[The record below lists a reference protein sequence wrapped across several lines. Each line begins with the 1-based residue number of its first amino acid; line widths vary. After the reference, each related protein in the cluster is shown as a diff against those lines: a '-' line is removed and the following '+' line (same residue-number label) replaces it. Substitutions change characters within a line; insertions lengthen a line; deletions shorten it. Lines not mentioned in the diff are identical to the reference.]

1 MDHKYYSDYLN
12 ILREELVP
20 AMGCTEPIAIA
31 YAAAS
36 ARALLGRMPDRVKV
50 AVSGN
55 LIKNAMGVTV
65 PNTEGMRGIEA
76 AVAAGIVAGDES
88 RKLECIA
95 SVSAAEL
102 VKLREYLGRGII
114 AVELCDSE
122 LAFDCTVSVEAS
134 EESALVR
141 IANSHTNIVHR
152 ERNGVTVSDIPIC
165 SEREDG
171 LSSHD
176 SLTVEDIVGFAEEV
190 RLSEVEDILLRQIE
204 CNSAIA
210 EEGLRGSWGACIGQ
224 TLLKCSGESLV
235 NRAKARAAAGSDARM
250 NGCAMP
256 VVILSGSGNQGMTA
270 SLPVITYAE
279 AQKRSREEL
288 LRALVVSDLCTIHL
302 KTYIG
307 RLSAFCGAVCAG
319 AGAGAGICFL
329 EGGRV
334 REISHT
340 IVNALGISSGIVCDG
355 AKASCAGKIAL
366 AVEAGILGWEM
377 FKNGGK
383 QFYSGEG
390 IITKGVE
397 NTIRNVGILG
407 HDGMRSTDRT
417 IMELMLKRRL
427 C

>member
-1 MDHKYYSDYLN
+1 MDSKLYSAYLN

-20 AMGCTEPIAIA
+20 AMGCTEPIALA

-36 ARALLGRMPDRVKV
+36 ARALLGKMPERVQV
-50 AVSGN
+50 DVSGN

-65 PNTEGMRGIEA
+65 PNTDGMRGIEA
-76 AVAAGIVAGDES
+76 AVAAGIVAGNEKK
-88 RKLECIA
+88 KLECIA
-95 SVSAAEL
+95 AVNDED
-102 VKLREYLGRGII
+102 RENIRAYLAKNVIS
-114 AVELCDSE
+114 VELCESE
-122 LAFDCTVSVEAS
+122 LAFDCTVKVEADG
-134 EESALVR
+134 ESALIR
-141 IANSHTNIVHR
+141 MANAHTNIVHR
-152 ERNGVTVSDIPIC
+152 EKNGEVISYTPVTCES
-165 SEREDG
+165 EDG
-171 LSSHD
+171 MSSHEC
-176 SLTVEDIVGFAEEV
+176 LTVENIIAFAEEV
-190 RLSEVEDILLRQIE
+190 DLAEVEELLSRQIE
-204 CNSAIA
+204 CNSAISA
-210 EEGLRGSWGACIGQ
+210 EGLTNPWGACIGQ
-224 TLLKCSGESLV
+224 TLMSVAGDNIM

-279 AQKRSREEL
+279 EQKRSREEL
-288 LRALVVSDLCTIHL
+288 LRALVVADLCTIHL

-329 EGGRV
+329 EGGRM
-334 REISHT
+334 REVAHT
-340 IVNALGISSGIVCDG
+340 LVNALGISSGIVCDG

-377 FKNGGK
+377 FKNGK

-390 IITKGVE
+390 IVTKGVE

-407 HDGMRSTDRT
+407 HDGMKATDKT
-417 IMELMLKRRL
+417 IMDIMLRKN

>member
-1 MDHKYYSDYLN
+1 
-12 ILREELVP
+12 
-20 AMGCTEPIAIA
+20 MGCTEPIALA

-36 ARALLGRMPDRVKV
+36 ARALLGKTPERVQV
-50 AVSGN
+50 EVSGN

-65 PNTEGMRGIEA
+65 PNTDGMRGIEA
-76 AVAAGIVAGDES
+76 AVAAGIVAGNEKK
-88 RKLECIA
+88 KLECIA
-95 SVSAAEL
+95 DVDDGDRDSIRA
-102 VKLREYLGRGII
+102 YLARNII
-114 AVELCDSE
+114 SVELCESE
-122 LAFDCTVSVEAS
+122 LAFDCSVCVEA
-134 EESALVR
+134 EGENALIR
-141 IANSHTNIVHR
+141 MANAHTNIVHR
-152 ERNGVTVSDIPIC
+152 EKNGKVISDTPVSC
-165 SEREDG
+165 ESEDG
-171 LSSHD
+171 MSSHEC
-176 SLTVEDIVGFAEEV
+176 LTVENIIKFAEEV
-190 RLSEVEDILLRQIE
+190 ELSDVEPILTRQIE
-204 CNSAIA
+204 CNTAISD
-210 EEGLRGSWGACIGQ
+210 EGLASPWGACIGQ
-224 TLLKCSGESLV
+224 TLLSVAGGNLM

-279 AQKRSREEL
+279 EQGRSREEL

-329 EGGRV
+329 EGGRL
-334 REISHT
+334 REVAHT
-340 IVNALGISSGIVCDG
+340 LVNALGISSGIVCDG

-366 AVEAGILGWEM
+366 SVEAGILGWEM
-377 FKNGGK
+377 FKNGK

-407 HDGMRSTDRT
+407 HDGMKATDRT
-417 IMELMLKRRL
+417 IMDIMLRRN

>member
-1 MDHKYYSDYLN
+1 MDQKLYSAYLN
-12 ILREELVP
+12 ILREELLP
-20 AMGCTEPIAIA
+20 AMGCTEPIALA

-36 ARALLGRMPDRVKV
+36 ARALLGKMPEKVRVD
-50 AVSGN
+50 VSGN

-65 PNTEGMRGIEA
+65 PNTDGMRGIEA
-76 AVAAGIVAGDES
+76 AVAAGVVAGNAKK
-88 RKLECIA
+88 KLECIA
-95 SVSAAEL
+95 AVNDSDRENI
-102 VKLREYLGRGII
+102 REYLAKNII
-114 AVELCDSE
+114 TVELCESE
-122 LAFDCTVSVEAS
+122 LAFDCTVTVEA
-134 EESALVR
+134 EGESALIR
-141 IANSHTNIVHR
+141 MANAHTNIVHR
-152 ERNGVTVSDIPIC
+152 EKNGEVISSTPVTCES
-165 SEREDG
+165 EDG
-171 LSSHD
+171 MSSHEC
-176 SLTVEDIVGFAEEV
+176 LTVENIIEFAEAV
-190 RLSEVEDILLRQIE
+190 DLSEVEDLLSRQIE
-204 CNSAIA
+204 YNTAISR
-210 EEGLRGSWGACIGQ
+210 EGLTNPWGACIGQ
-224 TLLKCSGESLV
+224 TLMAVAGDNIM

-279 AQKRSREEL
+279 EQNRSREEL

-319 AGAGAGICFL
+319 AGAGAGICYL
-329 EGGRV
+329 EGGRM
-334 REISHT
+334 REVAHT
-340 IVNALGISSGIVCDG
+340 LVNALGISSGIVCDG

-377 FKNGGK
+377 FKNGT

-407 HDGMRSTDRT
+407 HDGMKATDKT
-417 IMELMLKRRL
+417 IMDIMLRKN

>member
-1 MDHKYYSDYLN
+1 MDQKLYSAYLN
-12 ILREELVP
+12 ILREELLP
-20 AMGCTEPIAIA
+20 AMGCTEPIALA

-36 ARALLGRMPDRVKV
+36 ARALLGKMPERVRV
-50 AVSGN
+50 DVSGN

-65 PNTEGMRGIEA
+65 PNTDGMRGIEA
-76 AVAAGIVAGDES
+76 AVAAGVVAGNAKK
-88 RKLECIA
+88 KLECIA
-95 SVSAAEL
+95 AVNDSDRENI
-102 VKLREYLGRGII
+102 REYLAKNII
-114 AVELCDSE
+114 TVELCESE
-122 LAFDCTVSVEAS
+122 LAFDCTVTVEA
-134 EESALVR
+134 EGESALIR
-141 IANSHTNIVHR
+141 MANAHTNIVHR
-152 ERNGVTVSDIPIC
+152 EKNGEVISSTPVTCES
-165 SEREDG
+165 EDG
-171 LSSHD
+171 MSSHEC
-176 SLTVEDIVGFAEEV
+176 LTVENIIEFAEAVE
-190 RLSEVEDILLRQIE
+190 LSEVEDLLSRQIE
-204 CNSAIA
+204 YNTAISR
-210 EEGLRGSWGACIGQ
+210 EGLTNPWGACIGQ
-224 TLLKCSGESLV
+224 TLMAVAGDNIM

-279 AQKRSREEL
+279 EQNRSREEL

-319 AGAGAGICFL
+319 AGAGAGICYL
-329 EGGRV
+329 EGGRM
-334 REISHT
+334 REVAHT
-340 IVNALGISSGIVCDG
+340 LVNALGISSGIVCDG

-377 FKNGGK
+377 FKNGK

-407 HDGMRSTDRT
+407 HDGMKATDRT
-417 IMELMLKRRL
+417 IMDIMLRKN

>member
-1 MDHKYYSDYLN
+1 MDCKLYKEYLN
-12 ILREELVP
+12 ILREELMP
-20 AMGCTEPIAIA
+20 AMGCTEPIALA

-36 ARALLGRMPDRVKV
+36 ARALIGKLPENVTVD
-50 AVSGN
+50 VSGN

-65 PNTEGMRGIEA
+65 PNTDGMRGIEA
-76 AVAAGIVAGDES
+76 AVAAGIVAGNEKK
-88 RKLECIA
+88 KLECIA
-95 SVSAAEL
+95 DVDDGD
-102 VKLREYLGRGII
+102 RERIRAYLAKNII
-114 AVELCDSE
+114 TVELCASE
-122 LAFDCTVSVEAS
+122 LAFDCTVRVEA
-134 EESALVR
+134 EGECAVIR
-141 IANSHTNIVHR
+141 MANAHTNIVYR
-152 ERNGVTVSDIPIC
+152 EHNGEVIC
-165 SEREDG
+165 DTPVCDESADG
-171 LSSHD
+171 MSSHEC
-176 SLTVEDIVGFAEEV
+176 LTVENIIEFAETVE
-190 RLSEVEDILLRQIE
+190 LSDVEPLLDRQIE
-204 CNSAIA
+204 CNSAISA
-210 EEGLRGSWGACIGQ
+210 EGLKNPWGACIGQ
-224 TLLKCSGESLV
+224 TLLRCAGDDLMNK
-235 NRAKARAAAGSDARM
+235 AKARAAAGSDARM

-279 AQKRSREEL
+279 EQGKSREEL

-334 REISHT
+334 REVSHT
-340 IVNALGISSGIVCDG
+340 LVNALGISSGIVCDG

-377 FKNGGK
+377 FKNGQH

-417 IMELMLKRRL
+417 IMEIMLNRKM

>member
-1 MDHKYYSDYLN
+1 MDQKLYSAYLN
-12 ILREELVP
+12 ILREELLP
-20 AMGCTEPIAIA
+20 AMGCTEPIALA

-36 ARALLGRMPDRVKV
+36 ARALLGKMPEKVRVD
-50 AVSGN
+50 VSGN

-65 PNTEGMRGIEA
+65 PNTDGMRGIEA
-76 AVAAGIVAGDES
+76 AVAAGVVAGNAKK
-88 RKLECIA
+88 KLECIA
-95 SVSAAEL
+95 AVNDSDRENI
-102 VKLREYLGRGII
+102 REYLAKNII
-114 AVELCDSE
+114 TVELCESE
-122 LAFDCTVSVEAS
+122 LAFDCTVTVEA
-134 EESALVR
+134 EGESALIR
-141 IANSHTNIVHR
+141 MANAHTNIVHR
-152 ERNGVTVSDIPIC
+152 EKNGEVISSTPVTCES
-165 SEREDG
+165 EDG
-171 LSSHD
+171 MSSHEC
-176 SLTVEDIVGFAEEV
+176 LTVENIIEFAEAVE
-190 RLSEVEDILLRQIE
+190 LSEVEDLLSRQIE
-204 CNSAIA
+204 YNTAISR
-210 EEGLRGSWGACIGQ
+210 EGLTNPWGACIGQ
-224 TLLKCSGESLV
+224 TLMAVAGDNIM

-279 AQKRSREEL
+279 EQNRSREEL

-319 AGAGAGICFL
+319 AGAGAGICYL
-329 EGGRV
+329 EGGRM
-334 REISHT
+334 REVAHT
-340 IVNALGISSGIVCDG
+340 LVNALGISSGIVCDG

-377 FKNGGK
+377 FKNGK

-407 HDGMRSTDRT
+407 HDGMKATDRT
-417 IMELMLKRRL
+417 IMDIMLRKN

>member
-1 MDHKYYSDYLN
+1 MDCKLYNAYLN

-20 AMGCTEPIAIA
+20 AMGCTEPIALA

-36 ARALLGRMPDRVKV
+36 ARALLGRMPERVQV
-50 AVSGN
+50 EVSGN

-65 PNTEGMRGIEA
+65 PNTDGMRGIEA
-76 AVAAGIVAGDES
+76 AVAAGIVAGNEKK
-88 RKLECIA
+88 KLECIA
-95 SVSAAEL
+95 DVDDGGRDNIRA
-102 VKLREYLGRGII
+102 YLAKNII
-114 AVELCDSE
+114 TVELCESD
-122 LAFDCTVSVEAS
+122 LAFDCTVKVEANG
-134 EESALVR
+134 ENALIR
-141 IANSHTNIVHR
+141 MANAHTNIVHR
-152 ERNGVTVSDIPIC
+152 EKNGEIISDTPVSC
-165 SEREDG
+165 ESEDG
-171 LSSHD
+171 MSSHEC
-176 SLTVEDIVGFAEEV
+176 LTVENIIKFAEEV
-190 RLSEVEDILLRQIE
+190 ELSDVEPILARQIE
-204 CNSAIA
+204 CNSAISS
-210 EEGLRGSWGACIGQ
+210 EGLKNPWGACIGQ
-224 TLLKCSGESLV
+224 TLLSCAGDSLM

-279 AQKRSREEL
+279 EQKRSREEL

-334 REISHT
+334 REVSHT
-340 IVNALGISSGIVCDG
+340 LVNALGISSGIVCDG

-407 HDGMRSTDRT
+407 HDGMKATDRT
-417 IMELMLKRRL
+417 IMDIMLKKM

>member
-1 MDHKYYSDYLN
+1 MDCKLYNAYLN
-12 ILREELVP
+12 ILREELLP
-20 AMGCTEPIAIA
+20 AMGCTEPIALA

-36 ARALLGRMPDRVKV
+36 ARALLGKMPEKVRVD
-50 AVSGN
+50 VSGN

-65 PNTEGMRGIEA
+65 PNTDGMRGIEA
-76 AVAAGIVAGDES
+76 AVAAGIVAGNAKK
-88 RKLECIA
+88 KLECIA
-95 SVSAAEL
+95 GVNDSD
-102 VKLREYLGRGII
+102 RENIRAYLAKNII
-114 AVELCDSE
+114 TVELCDSE
-122 LAFDCTVSVEAS
+122 LAFDCTVTVEA
-134 EESALVR
+134 EGESALIR
-141 IANSHTNIVHR
+141 MANAHTNIVHR
-152 ERNGVTVSDIPIC
+152 EKNGEVISSTPVTCES
-165 SEREDG
+165 EDG
-171 LSSHD
+171 MSSHEC
-176 SLTVEDIVGFAEEV
+176 LTVENIIEFAEAV
-190 RLSEVEDILLRQIE
+190 DLSEVEDLLSRQIE
-204 CNSAIA
+204 CNTAISR
-210 EEGLRGSWGACIGQ
+210 EGLTNPWGACIGQ
-224 TLLKCSGESLV
+224 TLMAVAGDNIM

-279 AQKRSREEL
+279 EQNRSREEL

-319 AGAGAGICFL
+319 AGAGAGICYL
-329 EGGRV
+329 EGGRM
-334 REISHT
+334 REVAHT
-340 IVNALGISSGIVCDG
+340 LVNALGISSGIVCDG

-366 AVEAGILGWEM
+366 SVEAGILGWEM
-377 FKNGGK
+377 FKNGK

-407 HDGMRSTDRT
+407 HDGMKATDKT
-417 IMELMLKRRL
+417 IMDIMLRKN

>member
-1 MDHKYYSDYLN
+1 
-12 ILREELVP
+12 
-20 AMGCTEPIAIA
+20 MGCTEPIALA

-36 ARALLGRMPDRVKV
+36 ARALLGKIPERVRV
-50 AVSGN
+50 EVSGN

-65 PNTEGMRGIEA
+65 PNTDGMRGIEA
-76 AVAAGIVAGDES
+76 AVAAGIVAGNEKK
-88 RKLECIA
+88 KLECIA
-95 SVSAAEL
+95 DVDDGDRDSIRA
-102 VKLREYLGRGII
+102 YLARNII
-114 AVELCDSE
+114 SVELCESE
-122 LAFDCTVSVEAS
+122 LAFDCSVCVEA
-134 EESALVR
+134 EGENALIR
-141 IANSHTNIVHR
+141 MANAHTNIVHR
-152 ERNGVTVSDIPIC
+152 EKNGKVISDTPVRC
-165 SEREDG
+165 ESEDG
-171 LSSHD
+171 MSSHEC
-176 SLTVEDIVGFAEEV
+176 LTVENIIKFAEEV
-190 RLSEVEDILLRQIE
+190 ELSDVEPILTRQIE
-204 CNSAIA
+204 CNTAISA
-210 EEGLRGSWGACIGQ
+210 EGLANPWGACIGQ
-224 TLLKCSGESLV
+224 TLLSVAGGNLM

-279 AQKRSREEL
+279 EQKRSREEL

-329 EGGRV
+329 EGGRL
-334 REISHT
+334 REVAHT
-340 IVNALGISSGIVCDG
+340 LVNALGISSGIVCDG

-366 AVEAGILGWEM
+366 SVEAGILGWEM
-377 FKNGGK
+377 FKNGK

-407 HDGMRSTDRT
+407 HDGMKATDRT
-417 IMELMLKRRL
+417 IMDIMLRRN

>member
-1 MDHKYYSDYLN
+1 MDCKLYSAYLN

-20 AMGCTEPIAIA
+20 AMGCTEPIALA

-36 ARALLGRMPDRVKV
+36 ARALLGKMPERVRV
-50 AVSGN
+50 EVSGN

-65 PNTEGMRGIEA
+65 PNTDGMRGIEA
-76 AVAAGIVAGDES
+76 AVAAGIVAGNEKK
-88 RKLECIA
+88 KLECIA
-95 SVSAAEL
+95 DVDDGDRDSIRA
-102 VKLREYLGRGII
+102 YLARNII
-114 AVELCDSE
+114 SVELCESE
-122 LAFDCTVSVEAS
+122 LAFDCTVMVEADG
-134 EESALVR
+134 ENALIR
-141 IANSHTNIVHR
+141 MANAHTNIVHR
-152 ERNGVTVSDIPIC
+152 EKNGEIISDTPVSC
-165 SEREDG
+165 ESEDG
-171 LSSHD
+171 MSSHEC
-176 SLTVEDIVGFAEEV
+176 LTVENIIKFAEEV
-190 RLSEVEDILLRQIE
+190 ELSDVEPVLTRQIE
-204 CNSAIA
+204 CNTAISA
-210 EEGLRGSWGACIGQ
+210 EGLANPWGACIGQ
-224 TLLKCSGESLV
+224 TLLSVAGDSLM
-235 NRAKARAAAGSDARM
+235 NRAKARAASGSDARM

-279 AQKRSREEL
+279 EQKRSREEL

-329 EGGRV
+329 EGGRL
-334 REISHT
+334 REVAHT
-340 IVNALGISSGIVCDG
+340 LVNALGISSGIVCDG

-366 AVEAGILGWEM
+366 SVEAGILGWEM
-377 FKNGGK
+377 FKNGK

-407 HDGMRSTDRT
+407 HDGMKATDRT
-417 IMELMLKRRL
+417 IMDIMLRRN

>member
-1 MDHKYYSDYLN
+1 MDCKLYSAYLN

-20 AMGCTEPIAIA
+20 AMGCTEPIALA

-36 ARALLGRMPDRVKV
+36 ARALLGKMPERVEV
-50 AVSGN
+50 EVSGN

-65 PNTEGMRGIEA
+65 PNTDGMRGIEA
-76 AVAAGIVAGDES
+76 AVAAGIVAGDEK
-88 RKLECIA
+88 RRLECIA
-95 SVSAAEL
+95 SVNDAD
-102 VKLREYLGRGII
+102 RENIRAYLAKNII
-114 AVELCDSE
+114 KVELCESE
-122 LAFDCTVSVEAS
+122 LAFDCTVKVEA
-134 EESALVR
+134 EGESALIR
-141 IANSHTNIVHR
+141 MANAHTNIVHR
-152 ERNGVTVSDIPIC
+152 ERNGETISDTPVTCES
-165 SEREDG
+165 EDG
-171 LSSHD
+171 MSSHEC
-176 SLTVEDIVGFAEEV
+176 LTVENIIKFAEEV
-190 RLSEVEDILLRQIE
+190 ELSDVEELLSRQIE
-204 CNSAIA
+204 CNKAISN
-210 EEGLRGSWGACIGQ
+210 EGLKNPWGACIGQ
-224 TLLKCSGESLV
+224 TLMSVAGDNIM

-279 AQKRSREEL
+279 EQGRSREEL

-329 EGGRV
+329 EGGRM
-334 REISHT
+334 REVAHT
-340 IVNALGISSGIVCDG
+340 LVNALGISSGIVCDG

-407 HDGMRSTDRT
+407 HDGMKATDRT
-417 IMELMLKRRL
+417 IMEIMLKKM

>member
-1 MDHKYYSDYLN
+1 MDCKLYNAYLN
-12 ILREELVP
+12 ILREELLP
-20 AMGCTEPIAIA
+20 AMGCTEPIALA

-36 ARALLGRMPDRVKV
+36 ARALLGKMPERVQV
-50 AVSGN
+50 EVSGN

-65 PNTEGMRGIEA
+65 PNTDGMRGIEA
-76 AVAAGIVAGDES
+76 AVAAGIVAGNEKK
-88 RKLECIA
+88 KLECIA
-95 SVSAAEL
+95 DVDDGDRDNIRA
-102 VKLREYLGRGII
+102 YLAKSII
-114 AVELCDSE
+114 TVELCESD
-122 LAFDCTVSVEAS
+122 LAFDCTVKVEANG
-134 EESALVR
+134 ENALIR
-141 IANSHTNIVHR
+141 MANAHTNIVHR
-152 ERNGVTVSDIPIC
+152 EKNGEIISDTPVSC
-165 SEREDG
+165 ESEDG
-171 LSSHD
+171 MSSHEC
-176 SLTVEDIVGFAEEV
+176 LTVENIIKFAEEV
-190 RLSEVEDILLRQIE
+190 ELSDVEPILARQIE
-204 CNSAIA
+204 CNSAISS
-210 EEGLRGSWGACIGQ
+210 EGLKNPWGACIGQ
-224 TLLKCSGESLV
+224 TLLNCAGDSLM

-279 AQKRSREEL
+279 EQKRSREEL

-334 REISHT
+334 REVSHT
-340 IVNALGISSGIVCDG
+340 LVNALGISSGIVCDG

-407 HDGMRSTDRT
+407 HDGMKATDRT
-417 IMELMLKRRL
+417 IMDIMLKKM

>member
-1 MDHKYYSDYLN
+1 MDCKLYNAYLN

-20 AMGCTEPIAIA
+20 AMGCTEPIALA

-36 ARALLGRMPDRVKV
+36 ARALLGKMPERVQV
-50 AVSGN
+50 EVSGN

-65 PNTEGMRGIEA
+65 PNTDGMRGIEA
-76 AVAAGIVAGDES
+76 AVAAGIVAGNEKK
-88 RKLECIA
+88 KLECIA
-95 SVSAAEL
+95 DVDDGDRDNIRA
-102 VKLREYLGRGII
+102 YLAKNII
-114 AVELCDSE
+114 TVELCESD
-122 LAFDCTVSVEAS
+122 LAFDCTVKVEANG
-134 EESALVR
+134 ENALIR
-141 IANSHTNIVHR
+141 MANAHTNIVHR
-152 ERNGVTVSDIPIC
+152 EKNGEIISDTPVSC
-165 SEREDG
+165 ESEDG
-171 LSSHD
+171 MSSHEC
-176 SLTVEDIVGFAEEV
+176 LTVENIIKFAEEV
-190 RLSEVEDILLRQIE
+190 ELADVEPILARQIE
-204 CNSAIA
+204 CNSAISS
-210 EEGLRGSWGACIGQ
+210 EGLTNPWGACIGQ
-224 TLLKCSGESLV
+224 TLLSCAGDSLM

-279 AQKRSREEL
+279 EQKRSREEL
-288 LRALVVSDLCTIHL
+288 LRALVVSDLCAIHL

-329 EGGRV
+329 EGGRL
-334 REISHT
+334 REVAHT
-340 IVNALGISSGIVCDG
+340 LVNALGISSGIVCDG

-407 HDGMRSTDRT
+407 HDGMKSTDRT
-417 IMELMLKRRL
+417 IMDIMLRRN

>member
-1 MDHKYYSDYLN
+1 MDCKLYSAYLN
-12 ILREELVP
+12 ILREELLP

-36 ARALLGRMPDRVKV
+36 ARALLGKMPERVHV
-50 AVSGN
+50 LVSGN

-65 PNTEGMRGIEA
+65 PNTDGMRGIEA
-76 AVAAGIVAGDES
+76 AVAAGVVAGNEKK
-88 RKLECIA
+88 KLECIA
-95 SVSAAEL
+95 SVNDSD
-102 VKLREYLGRGII
+102 RESIRAYLARNVIT
-114 AVELCDSE
+114 VELCESE
-122 LAFDCTVSVEAS
+122 LAFDCTVKVEADG
-134 EESALVR
+134 ENALIR
-141 IANSHTNIVHR
+141 MANAHTNIVHR
-152 ERNGVTVSDIPIC
+152 EKNCEVISDTPVRC
-165 SEREDG
+165 ESEDG
-171 LSSHD
+171 MSSHEC
-176 SLTVEDIVGFAEEV
+176 LTVENIIEFAEAVE
-190 RLSEVEDILLRQIE
+190 LSEVVELLSRQIE
-204 CNSAIA
+204 CNTAISR
-210 EEGLRGSWGACIGQ
+210 EGLTNPWGACIGQ
-224 TLLKCSGESLV
+224 TLMSVAGDNLM

-279 AQKRSREEL
+279 EQGRSREEL

-329 EGGRV
+329 EGGRL
-334 REISHT
+334 REVAHT
-340 IVNALGISSGIVCDG
+340 LVNALGISSGIVCDG

-366 AVEAGILGWEM
+366 SVEAGILGWEM
-377 FKNGGK
+377 FKNGK

-407 HDGMRSTDRT
+407 HDGMKATDKT
-417 IMELMLKRRL
+417 IMDIMLKKM

>member
-1 MDHKYYSDYLN
+1 MDCKLYSAYLN

-20 AMGCTEPIAIA
+20 AMGCTEPIALA

-36 ARALLGRMPDRVKV
+36 ARALLGKTPERVQV
-50 AVSGN
+50 EVSGN

-65 PNTEGMRGIEA
+65 PNTDGMRGIEA
-76 AVAAGIVAGDES
+76 AVAAGIVAGNEKK
-88 RKLECIA
+88 KLECIA
-95 SVSAAEL
+95 DVDDGDRDNIRA
-102 VKLREYLGRGII
+102 YLARNII
-114 AVELCDSE
+114 SVELCESE
-122 LAFDCTVSVEAS
+122 LAFDCTVRVEA
-134 EESALVR
+134 EGENALIR
-141 IANSHTNIVHR
+141 MANAHTNIVHR
-152 ERNGVTVSDIPIC
+152 EKNGEVISDTPVSC
-165 SEREDG
+165 ESEDG
-171 LSSHD
+171 MSSHVC
-176 SLTVEDIVGFAEEV
+176 LTVENIIKFAQ
-190 RLSEVEDILLRQIE
+190 EVELSDVESLLMRQIE
-204 CNSAIA
+204 CNTAISD
-210 EEGLRGSWGACIGQ
+210 EGLANPWGACIGQ
-224 TLLKCSGESLV
+224 TLLSVAGDSLM

-279 AQKRSREEL
+279 EQKRSREEL

-329 EGGRV
+329 EGGRL
-334 REISHT
+334 REVAHT
-340 IVNALGISSGIVCDG
+340 LVNALGISSGIVCDG

-366 AVEAGILGWEM
+366 SVEAGILGWEM
-377 FKNGGK
+377 FKNGK

-407 HDGMRSTDRT
+407 HDGMKATDRT
-417 IMELMLKRRL
+417 IMDIMLRKN

>member
-1 MDHKYYSDYLN
+1 MDCKLYSAYLN

-20 AMGCTEPIAIA
+20 AMGCTEPIALA

-36 ARALLGRMPDRVKV
+36 ARALLGKMPERVFV
-50 AVSGN
+50 DVSGN

-65 PNTEGMRGIEA
+65 PNTDGMRGIEA
-76 AVAAGIVAGDES
+76 AVAAGIVAGDEK

-95 SVSAAEL
+95 AVNDSD
-102 VKLREYLGRGII
+102 RENIRAYLAKNII
-114 AVELCDSE
+114 TVELCDSE
-122 LAFDCTVSVEAS
+122 LAFDCTVKVEA
-134 EESALVR
+134 EGESALIR
-141 IANSHTNIVHR
+141 MANAHTNIVHR
-152 ERNGVTVSDIPIC
+152 EKNGEVISTVTVRCES
-165 SEREDG
+165 EDG
-171 LSSHD
+171 MSSHEC
-176 SLTVEDIVGFAEEV
+176 LTVENIIKFAEEV
-190 RLSEVEDILLRQIE
+190 ELSDVEDLLSRQIE
-204 CNSAIA
+204 CNSAISK
-210 EEGLRGSWGACIGQ
+210 EGLTNSWGACIGQ
-224 TLLKCSGESLV
+224 TLMSVAGDSLM

-279 AQKRSREEL
+279 EQGRSREEL
-288 LRALVVSDLCTIHL
+288 LRALVVSDLCAIHL

-329 EGGRV
+329 EGGRM
-334 REISHT
+334 REVAHT
-340 IVNALGISSGIVCDG
+340 LVNALGISSGIVCDG

-366 AVEAGILGWEM
+366 SVEAGILGWEM
-377 FKNGGK
+377 FKNGK

-407 HDGMRSTDRT
+407 HDGMKATDRT
-417 IMELMLKRRL
+417 IMDIMLRKN

>member
-1 MDHKYYSDYLN
+1 MDCKLYSAYLN

-20 AMGCTEPIAIA
+20 AMGCTEPIALA

-36 ARALLGRMPDRVKV
+36 ARALLGKMPERVQV
-50 AVSGN
+50 EVSGN

-65 PNTEGMRGIEA
+65 PNTDGMRGIEA
-76 AVAAGIVAGDES
+76 AVAAGIVAGNEKK
-88 RKLECIA
+88 KLECIA
-95 SVSAAEL
+95 DVDNGDRDNIRA
-102 VKLREYLGRGII
+102 YLAKNII
-114 AVELCDSE
+114 TVELCESD
-122 LAFDCTVSVEAS
+122 LAFDCTVKVEANGENS
-134 EESALVR
+134 LIR
-141 IANSHTNIVHR
+141 MANAHTNIVHR
-152 ERNGVTVSDIPIC
+152 EKNGEIISDTPVSC
-165 SEREDG
+165 ESEDG
-171 LSSHD
+171 MSSHEC
-176 SLTVEDIVGFAEEV
+176 LTVENIIKFAEG
-190 RLSEVEDILLRQIE
+190 VELADVEPILARQIE
-204 CNSAIA
+204 CNSAISS
-210 EEGLRGSWGACIGQ
+210 EGLTNPWGACIGQ
-224 TLLKCSGESLV
+224 TLLSCAGDSLM

-279 AQKRSREEL
+279 EQKRSREEL
-288 LRALVVSDLCTIHL
+288 LRALGVSDLCAIHL

-334 REISHT
+334 REVSHT
-340 IVNALGISSGIVCDG
+340 LVNALGISSGIVCDG

-407 HDGMRSTDRT
+407 HDGMKATDRT
-417 IMELMLKRRL
+417 IMDIMLRRN

>member
-1 MDHKYYSDYLN
+1 MDCKLYSAYLN
-12 ILREELVP
+12 ILREELLP
-20 AMGCTEPIAIA
+20 AMGCTEPIALA

-36 ARALLGRMPDRVKV
+36 ARALLGMIPNKV
-50 AVSGN
+50 SVLVSGN

-65 PNTEGMRGIEA
+65 PNTDGMKGIEA
-76 AVAAGIVAGDES
+76 AVAAGIVAGDETK
-88 RKLECIA
+88 KLECIA
-95 SVSAAEL
+95 SVNDAD
-102 VKLREYLGRGII
+102 RENIRAYLARNII
-114 AVELCDSE
+114 TVELCESE
-122 LAFDCTVSVEAS
+122 LAFDCTVKVEA
-134 EESALVR
+134 EGESALIR
-141 IANSHTNIVHR
+141 MANAHTNIVHR
-152 ERNGVTVSDIPIC
+152 EKNGEVISDTPVTCESEDGMSSHECLTIENIIQFAQEVELSDI
-165 SEREDG
+165 
-171 LSSHD
+171 
-176 SLTVEDIVGFAEEV
+176 
-190 RLSEVEDILLRQIE
+190 EDILSRQIE
-204 CNSAIA
+204 CNSSISA
-210 EEGLRGSWGACIGQ
+210 EGLQNPWGACIGQ
-224 TLLKCSGESLV
+224 TLLKCAGDSLI
-235 NRAKARAAAGSDARM
+235 NKAKARAAAGSDARM

-279 AQKRSREEL
+279 EQGRSREEL
-288 LRALVVSDLCTIHL
+288 YRALVVSDLCTIHL

-334 REISHT
+334 REVSHT
-340 IVNALGISSGIVCDG
+340 LVNALGISSGIVCDG

-407 HDGMRSTDRT
+407 HDGMKATDRT
-417 IMELMLKRRL
+417 IMDIMLKKM

>member
-1 MDHKYYSDYLN
+1 MDQKLYSAYLN
-12 ILREELVP
+12 ILREELLP
-20 AMGCTEPIAIA
+20 AMGCTEPIALA

-36 ARALLGRMPDRVKV
+36 ARALLGKMPESVHV
-50 AVSGN
+50 EVSGN

-65 PNTEGMRGIEA
+65 PNTDGMRGIEA
-76 AVAAGIVAGDES
+76 AVAAGIVAGDE
-88 RKLECIA
+88 RKMLECIA
-95 SVSAAEL
+95 CVDCADRDSI
-102 VKLREYLGRGII
+102 RDYLAKNII
-114 AVELCDSE
+114 TVELCESE
-122 LAFDCTVSVEAS
+122 LAFDCTVKVEAGG
-134 EESALVR
+134 ESALIR
-141 IANSHTNIVHR
+141 MANAHTNIVHR
-152 ERNGVTVSDIPIC
+152 ERNGEVISDTPVTCES
-165 SEREDG
+165 EDG
-171 LSSHD
+171 MSSHEC
-176 SLTVEDIVGFAEEV
+176 LTVENIIKFAEEV
-190 RLSEVEDILLRQIE
+190 DLNDVERLLSRQIE
-204 CNSAIA
+204 CNTAISD
-210 EEGLRGSWGACIGQ
+210 EGLTNPWGACIGQ
-224 TLLKCSGESLV
+224 TLMAVAGDNIM

-279 AQKRSREEL
+279 EQGRSREEL

-329 EGGRV
+329 EGGRM
-334 REISHT
+334 REVAHT
-340 IVNALGISSGIVCDG
+340 LVNALGISSGIVCDG

-377 FKNGGK
+377 FKNGK

-407 HDGMRSTDRT
+407 HDGMKATDRT
-417 IMELMLKRRL
+417 IMEIMLKKM

>member
-1 MDHKYYSDYLN
+1 MDQKLYNAYLN
-12 ILREELVP
+12 ILREELLP

-36 ARALLGRMPDRVKV
+36 ARALLGKMPERVHV
-50 AVSGN
+50 LVSGN

-65 PNTEGMRGIEA
+65 PNTDGMRGIEA
-76 AVAAGIVAGDES
+76 AVAAGVVAGNEKK
-88 RKLECIA
+88 KLECIA
-95 SVSAAEL
+95 SVNDSD
-102 VKLREYLGRGII
+102 RESIRAYLARNII
-114 AVELCDSE
+114 TVELCESE
-122 LAFDCTVSVEAS
+122 LAFDCTVRVEAGD
-134 EESALVR
+134 ENALIR
-141 IANSHTNIVHR
+141 MANAHTNIVHR
-152 ERNGVTVSDIPIC
+152 EKNGEVISDTPVRC
-165 SEREDG
+165 ESEDG
-171 LSSHD
+171 MSSHEC
-176 SLTVEDIVGFAEEV
+176 LTVENIIEFAEAVE
-190 RLSEVEDILLRQIE
+190 LSEVEELLSRQIE
-204 CNSAIA
+204 CNTAISR
-210 EEGLRGSWGACIGQ
+210 EGLTNPWGACIGQ
-224 TLLKCSGESLV
+224 TLMSVAGDNLM

-279 AQKRSREEL
+279 EQGRSREAL

-329 EGGRV
+329 EGGRL
-334 REISHT
+334 REVAHT
-340 IVNALGISSGIVCDG
+340 LVNALGISSGIVCDG

-366 AVEAGILGWEM
+366 SVEAGILGWEM
-377 FKNGGK
+377 FKNGK

-407 HDGMRSTDRT
+407 HDGMKATDKT
-417 IMELMLKRRL
+417 IMDIMLRRT

>member
-1 MDHKYYSDYLN
+1 MDCKLYNAYLN
-12 ILREELVP
+12 ILREELLP
-20 AMGCTEPIAIA
+20 AMGCTEPIALA

-36 ARALLGRMPDRVKV
+36 ARALLGKMPEKVRVD
-50 AVSGN
+50 VSGN

-65 PNTEGMRGIEA
+65 PNTDGMRGIEA
-76 AVAAGIVAGDES
+76 AVAAGIIAGNAKK
-88 RKLECIA
+88 KLECIA
-95 SVSAAEL
+95 GVNDSD
-102 VKLREYLGRGII
+102 RENIRAYLAKNII
-114 AVELCDSE
+114 TVELCDSE
-122 LAFDCTVSVEAS
+122 LAFDCTVTVEA
-134 EESALVR
+134 EGESALIR
-141 IANSHTNIVHR
+141 MANAHTNIVHR
-152 ERNGVTVSDIPIC
+152 EKNGEVISSTPVTCES
-165 SEREDG
+165 EDG
-171 LSSHD
+171 MSSHEC
-176 SLTVEDIVGFAEEV
+176 LTVENIIEFAETV
-190 RLSEVEDILLRQIE
+190 DLSEVEELLSRQIE
-204 CNSAIA
+204 CNTAISN
-210 EEGLRGSWGACIGQ
+210 EGLTNPWGACIGQ
-224 TLLKCSGESLV
+224 TLMAVAGENIM

-279 AQKRSREEL
+279 EQNRSREEL

-319 AGAGAGICFL
+319 AGAGAGICYL
-329 EGGRV
+329 EGGRM
-334 REISHT
+334 REVAHT
-340 IVNALGISSGIVCDG
+340 LVNALGISSGIVCDG

-377 FKNGGK
+377 FKNGK

-390 IITKGVE
+390 IVTKGVE

-407 HDGMRSTDRT
+407 HDGMKATDKT
-417 IMELMLKRRL
+417 IMDIMLRQN

>member
-1 MDHKYYSDYLN
+1 MDCKLYRDYLD

-20 AMGCTEPIAIA
+20 AMGCTEPIALA

-36 ARALLGRMPDRVKV
+36 ARALLGKSPERVCV
-50 AVSGN
+50 EVSGN

-65 PNTEGMRGIEA
+65 PNTDGMRGIEA
-76 AVAAGIVAGDES
+76 AVAAGIVAGNENK
-88 RKLECIA
+88 KLECIA
-95 SVSAAEL
+95 DVNDRDLEGIRA
-102 VKLREYLGRGII
+102 YLAKDII
-114 AVELCDSE
+114 KVELCESE
-122 LAFDCTVSVEAS
+122 LAFDCTVRVVAGGECA
-134 EESALVR
+134 VIR
-141 IANSHTNIVHR
+141 IANAHTNIVYR
-152 ERNGVTVSDIPIC
+152 EKNGEVISDTPVC
-165 SEREDG
+165 DESEDG
-171 LSSHD
+171 MSSHEC
-176 SLTVEDIVGFAEEV
+176 LTVENIVAFAEEV
-190 RLSEVEDILLRQIE
+190 RLCDVEPILARQIE
-204 CNSAIA
+204 CNSAISD
-210 EEGLRGSWGACIGQ
+210 EGLHSPWGACIGQ
-224 TLLKCSGESLV
+224 TLMGCAGDSLM
-235 NRAKARAAAGSDARM
+235 NRAKARAASGSDARM

-256 VVILSGSGNQGMTA
+256 VVILSGSGNQGITA

-279 AQKRSREEL
+279 EQGRSREEL

-334 REISHT
+334 REVSHT
-340 IVNALGISSGIVCDG
+340 LVNALGISSGIVCDG

-383 QFYSGEG
+383 QFYGGEG
-390 IITKGVE
+390 IVTKGVE

-417 IMELMLKRRL
+417 IMEIMLKRKM